1 MNLVEII
8 RPEEP
13 IPFIANFML
22 NNKKSMKSL
31 DQYLKNL
38 PKNEKELKEEEDYR
52 IRSLIPEEEKELE
65 TLENV
70 DNPKI

>member
-1 MNLVEII
+1 LNLVEII

-38 PKNEKELKEEEDYR
+38 PKNEKELKEEEDNR
-52 IRSLIPEEEKELE
+52 IRSLIPEEEKEFD
-65 TLENV
+65 TVENV

>member
-38 PKNEKELKEEEDYR
+38 PKNEKELKEEEDNR
-52 IRSLIPEEEKELE
+52 IRSLIPEEEKEFD
-65 TLENV
+65 TVENV

>member
-1 MNLVEII
+1 LNLVEII